1 MSVRSEQKA
10 NRRELVK
17 AIAHTY
23 IKLKGGFTAKE
34 LEFFINENRL
44 MHGAIPHSYISHVL
58 SRATTKSSSM
68 KRFKSDNGVWNL
80 NL

>member
-1 MSVRSEQKA
+1 MATRSEQKA
-10 NRRELVK
+10 NRRELLK

-34 LEFFINENRL
+34 LEFFINENKL
-44 MHGAIPHSYISHVL
+44 MHRTVSHGYISNIL
-58 SRATTKSSSM
+58 GRATTNSSSR